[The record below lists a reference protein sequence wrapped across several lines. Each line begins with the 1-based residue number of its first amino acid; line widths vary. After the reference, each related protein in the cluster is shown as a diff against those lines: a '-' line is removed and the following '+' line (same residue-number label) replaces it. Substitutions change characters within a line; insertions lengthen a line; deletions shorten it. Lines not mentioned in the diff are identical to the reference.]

1 MTVLLMPSTA
11 LAWTAP
17 DNINVSKAT
26 YYPSGALKEITASFR
41 WNTVGG
47 VTGRFVLMT
56 NRLRS
61 AGETGTNTTYG
72 DFTDYG
78 YYGDEFDSFRDV
90 LDYDS
95 ANGTFGIVYYDNN
108 DSNIDGGTN
117 TMKMSFAENTLP
129 LSTNKTYYVY
139 LWTNYRGHTYPD
151 TLICTIQVNN
161 GAVKYASATD
171 RNKYDNSSFSKLES
185 EQAYNVT
192 VTAAEH
198 MTKTADSGTATQNGL
213 KSAMTPVVY
222 TADSGYR
229 FDDSYSVETV
239 NGIMVRRD
247 DESQIT
253 VYGTPSADASVIL
266 FEPSVA
272 IPLPPSAS
280 LDYTIKFNANGGSGT
295 MADMT
300 IAENAAVRP
309 ALTANSFTYSGY
321 EFEGWTDTP
330 NGNTV
335 RYTDKATAP
344 SGRAGDV
351 ITLYAKWRLIPTTYT
366 IKFDANGGSGTMAD
380 MTVGTDA
387 PGTLTANS
395 FTRTGYVFAGWTDTQ
410 GDNTVKFADKATAP
424 TGTAGDEITLY
435 ALWNKR
441 SSGRLGGAAV
451 YHTVKFDTDG
461 GSVLSD
467 LTVVHGGYATKPTN
481 PSKEGYTFVGWY
493 TDKELTA
500 AYDFGSGVTANLTLY
515 AKWIADEVQEP
526 SEDNTDEVQSPAD
539 DNNEQSPI
547 TDEWV
552 NPFNDVSEK
561 DWFFGSVMDINKKG
575 LMSGT
580 SATSFSPSM
589 TLTRAMLVTIL
600 WKAEGEPQVDF
611 AMPFT
616 DVDDAAYYAEAVRW
630 AVSENIAKGISE
642 TEFAPDANITREQI
656 TAILYRYAE
665 YKGYDVTQGGMQI
678 REFDDFE
685 SIAAYAINAMT
696 WAVNTELMKG
706 KTASALNPK
715 DFATRAEAAAIL
727 KRFIE
732 LYR

>member
-1 MTVLLMPSTA
+1 MTVLLMPSTV

-56 NRLRS
+56 NLLRS
-61 AGETGTNTTYG
+61 AGEAGTNTTYG

-78 YYGDEFDSFRDV
+78 YYGDKFDSFRDV
-90 LDYDS
+90 LDYDN

-108 DSNIDGGTN
+108 DSSIDGGAN

-129 LSTNKTYYVY
+129 LNTNKTYYVY

-161 GAVKYASATD
+161 GAVKYASATG
-171 RNKYDNSSFSKLES
+171 RNTYDTSFSKLES
-185 EQAYNVT
+185 EQTYNVT

-198 MTKTADSGTATQNGL
+198 MTKTADSGAATQNGL

-222 TADSGYR
+222 TADSGYC
-229 FDDSYSVETV
+229 FDDDYSVETV

-247 DESQIT
+247 NDSQIT

-330 NGNTV
+330 NGDTV
-335 RYTDKATAP
+335 TYADKATAP

-366 IKFDANGGSGTMAD
+366 IKFDANGGSGTMTD

-387 PGTLTANS
+387 PGALTANS

-435 ALWNKR
+435 AVWNKR
-441 SSGRLGGAAV
+441 SSGRLGGSAV

-461 GSVLSD
+461 GSVLSE
-467 LTVVHGGYATKPTN
+467 LTVVHGGYATKPTT
-481 PSKEGYTFVGWY
+481 PSKEGYTFDDWY

-500 AYDFGSGVTANLTLY
+500 AYDFGSGVTANITLY

-580 SATSFSPSM
+580 TATSFAPSM